1 MDTSDR
7 QDSMLPA
14 RPTPPSP
21 LVPSRGAGA
30 TSSGPG
36 GRDLMVAGAGPTIQV
51 DPVSILRG
59 LLRNWWKILGLWLI
73 VSAPLAYLVYSQ
85 VKPKYMAYS
94 RILVQPTQ
102 PDLFGGIVPGQAN
115 ERTVAIETE
124 MGRMKTDRVLD
135 SALSDATV
143 SELPFVKNSLAPR
156 ADLLERLA
164 VTNQKNTNYVMVT
177 LELNDPEEAAVIVN
191 AVVAAYLQDY
201 NDYKSGTDEILRK
214 NLNNYL
220 TEKQKERKAK
230 EKNLEALID
239 SGVDT
244 NSLIQKAPS
253 ADRPGEEPVV
263 ATVQDV
269 SLEQLRKIKNQLLD
283 VQIELM
289 AAQARLESRTRDY
302 ENAGQIEATA
312 AETVTLPEEE
322 VGRRIE
328 AEFRSDPMI
337 ADLYGKKQD
346 IERRLEHIQKGTRK
360 IADPSRVAHDAHLA
374 EVKEEIE
381 GHWRDRYHDIRRRV
395 LAAGPGP
402 IAEALPGEPRQ
413 KTVQELK
420 VEVEEL
426 EGTQTSL
433 LKMLADVQLESKQ
446 SNSATY
452 QAQFLQNEIKGM
464 ADNEMVVYRKLQ
476 DLEFRT
482 NKDLVR
488 VELTDRAVAGKR
500 PSDDK
505 RLKLM
510 AAVPLGVFAVL
521 IGLFSLLEIKAERVG
536 NPDALST
543 RVQSE
548 VYSLPPIPMARSQ
561 RRLGAPGE
569 DDQIDRFIQ
578 RLDHLRFAVCGDH
591 PDVGLGRCVLISSAV
606 GGEGKTTLAAQLAA
620 RCGHSGHAT
629 LLIDA
634 DVRRAALCPLL
645 DVPEGPGLSDVLM
658 NDALNVEEVAIP
670 VQGGT
675 FHLLSAGTPTSDT
688 SRIFQGRAFG
698 MLIARLRQL
707 YDLIIIDSPPILPVP
722 DALIMGRWTDGV
734 VLASRFDVS
743 RAPQVERARRQLD
756 LAGIPV
762 LGTVI
767 NGMRTSDSYYGRYT
781 YSRQQPGERPADA
794 TPAG

>member
-7 QDSMLPA
+7 HDSMLPA
-14 RPTPPSP
+14 RPTPSAPRD
-21 LVPSRGAGA
+21 LVP
-30 TSSGPG
+30 TSAAP
-36 GRDLMVAGAGPTIQV
+36 AIQV
-51 DPVSILRG
+51 DPVGILRG
-59 LLRNWWKILGLWLI
+59 LMRNWWKILGLWLI
-73 VSAPLAYLVYSQ
+73 LSAPLAYLVYTQ
-85 VKPKYMAYS
+85 VKPKYMASS
-94 RILVQPTQ
+94 RILVQLTQ
-102 PDLFGGIVPGQAN
+102 PDLFGGLVPGQAN

-124 MGRMKTDRVLD
+124 MGRIRSEQVLD
-135 SALSDATV
+135 QAVADDTV
-143 SELPFVKNSLAPR
+143 SSLPFVKNSKAPV
-156 ADLLERLA
+156 ADLMERLS
-164 VTNQKNTNYVMVT
+164 VTNPKNTNYVTVS
-177 LELNDPEEAAVIVN
+177 LELNDPEEAALIVN
-191 AVVAAYLQDY
+191 SVVTAYLRRY
-201 NDYKSGTDEILRK
+201 TEYKAGADRILK
-214 NLNNYL
+214 NNLKAYL
-220 TEKQKERKAK
+220 TQKQQDR
-230 EKNLEALID
+230 EARQKDLATLID
-239 SGVDT
+239 SGVDA
-244 NSLIQKAPS
+244 KAVVQRAP
-253 ADRPGEEPVV
+253 APDRPGEEPAV

-269 SLEQLRKIKNQLLD
+269 SLEQLRTLKSQLLD

-289 AAQARLESRTRDY
+289 TAKSRLQSRTQDY
-302 ENAGQIEATA
+302 QDSGQIEPTA
-312 AETVTLPEEE
+312 AETATLPEDE
-322 VGRRIE
+322 VARRIE

-337 ADLYGKKQD
+337 TELYNRKQEV
-346 IERRLEHIQKGTRK
+346 ERRRDHVKSGARK
-360 IADPSRVAHDAHLA
+360 LADPSRVAHDAHLTELEA
-374 EVKEEIE
+374 EIE

-395 LAAGPGP
+395 LAAGDAP
-402 IAEALPGEPRQ
+402 IAADGPGEPRQ
-413 KTVQELK
+413 KSVQELRD
-420 VEVEEL
+420 EVVDL
-426 EGTQTSL
+426 ESRQASL
-433 LKMLADVQLESKQ
+433 LKMLDEVELESKQ
-446 SNSATY
+446 TNSATY
-452 QAQFLQNEIKGM
+452 QAQFLQNEIN
-464 ADNEMVVYRKLQ
+464 AMVDDERVVSRKLQ
-476 DLEFRT
+476 DLEFT
-482 NKDLVR
+482 TSKDLVR
-488 VELTDRAVAGKR
+488 VEQQGPATPPKR

-510 AAVPLGVFAVL
+510 AAIPVGVLALL

-548 VYSLPPIPMARSQ
+548 VYALPPIPMARSA
-561 RRLGAPGE
+561 RRLGAPGD

-606 GGEGKTTLAAQLAA
+606 GSEGKTTLAAQLAA

-634 DVRRAALCPLL
+634 DVRRGALSPLL
-645 DVPEGPGLSDVLM
+645 DVPEGPGLSDVLLG
-658 NDALNVEEVAIP
+658 DGLNVEELTIP

-675 FHLLSAGTPTSDT
+675 FHLLSAGTPMSDT

-767 NGMRTSDSYYGRYT
+767 NGMRTSDSYYGRYS
-781 YSRQQPGERPADA
+781 YSRQNPDRERPADA
-794 TPAG
+794 TSAG

>member
-7 QDSMLPA
+7 PDSMLPA
-14 RPTPPSP
+14 RPTPPAP
-21 LVPSRGAGA
+21 PVPSRGPASFGG
-30 TSSGPG
+30 GP
-36 GRDLMVAGAGPTIQV
+36 RDLVPTSAAPALQV

-73 VSAPLAYLVYSQ
+73 LSAPLAYLVYSQ

-94 RILVQPTQ
+94 RIMVQLTQ
-102 PDLFGGIVPGQAN
+102 PDLFGGIAPGQAN

-124 MGRMKTDRVLD
+124 MGRIRTDRVIND
-135 SALSDATV
+135 ALGDATV
-143 SELPFVKNSLAPR
+143 SELPFIKNSMAPQ
-156 ADLLERLA
+156 ADLLERLV
-164 VTNQKNTNYVMVT
+164 VTNQKNTNYVVVS
-177 LELNDPEEAAVIVN
+177 LELNDPEEAALIVN
-191 AVVAAYLQDY
+191 AVVAAYLRNY
-201 NDYKSGTDEILRK
+201 KDYKAGADKILRA
-214 NLNNYL
+214 NLKTYL
-220 TEKQKERKAK
+220 DEKQKERKQK
-230 EKNLEALID
+230 EKDLAALVD
-239 SGVDT
+239 SGVDAR
-244 NSLIQKAPS
+244 NVAQREPAP
-253 ADRPGEEPVV
+253 DRQGEDP
-263 ATVQDV
+263 ATTLQDV
-269 SLEQLRKIKNQLLD
+269 SMEELRTIKAQLLD

-289 AAQARLESRTRDY
+289 TAKSRLQSRTQDY
-302 ENAGQIEATA
+302 QDLGQIEPTA
-312 AETVTLPEEE
+312 AETATLPEEE
-322 VGRRIE
+322 VARRIE

-337 ADLYGKKQD
+337 ADLYGQKQEV
-346 IERRLEHIQKGTRK
+346 ERRRDHVQKGARK
-360 IADPSRVAHDAHLA
+360 VADPSRVAHDARLA
-374 EVKEEIE
+374 ELQAEIE

-395 LAAGPGP
+395 LAAGDGP
-402 IAEALPGEPRQ
+402 MAASGPGEPRQ

-420 VEVEEL
+420 DEVSEL
-426 EGTQTSL
+426 ESRQASL
-433 LKMLADVQLESKQ
+433 QKVLDEVKLESKE

-452 QAQFLQNEIKGM
+452 QAQFLQNEIRV
-464 ADNEMVVYRKLQ
+464 MVDDERVVNRKLQ
-476 DLEFRT
+476 ELEFST
-482 NKDLVR
+482 NKDMVR
-488 VELTDRAVAGKR
+488 VEQHDPAVPPKR

-510 AAVPLGVFAVL
+510 AAVPVGVLAVL

-548 VYSLPPIPMARSQ
+548 VYSLPPIPMARSP

-634 DVRRAALCPLL
+634 DVRRGALSPLL
-645 DVPEGPGLSDVLM
+645 DVPEGAGLSDALM
-658 NDALNVEEVAIP
+658 NDGLNVEELAIP

-688 SRIFQGRAFG
+688 SRLFQGRAFG

-781 YSRQQPGERPADA
+781 YSRQQSDRERPAGA
-794 TPAG
+794 TPAD